1 MINRKKVLLILFIST
16 FLTGIL
22 YFVSA
27 PPLFSKKYLFDG
39 SIWTKQ
45 NEKRIASV
53 FSVYG
58 IEKSWIKEDS
68 KTEKLVP
75 RPIFTVQTP
84 PDIPFSDLNIKLNS
98 EFKDADFHF
107 LGFDHRRERLISFHA
122 YDGNSVIATYNLK
135 ISDKFKRNRLRI
147 YLLIDDW
154 KTEESDGYNAIMNR
168 EITATPMIS
177 LKEISDAQSL
187 VTNLN
192 KAKVDFGM
200 KILTSGSS
208 LSLSE
213 KSPAKVLEGT
223 RNKIQSVFPFA
234 SFYLLP
240 SNAITFKDSKTKTI
254 NKFMKPSLLGSSQ
267 AISSISALQTS
278 IKSVQKDSDY
288 LILKTNFSLLENDDF
303 ISFIVD
309 LQRKGYSFRYFRD
322 FASDKKNSEN

>member
-1 MINRKKVLLILFIST
+1 MINRKKVLLILFISV

-27 PPLFSKKYLFDG
+27 PPAFANKYFFDG
-39 SIWTKQ
+39 KLWSKQ
-45 NEKRIASV
+45 DEKKIASV
-53 FSVYG
+53 LSVYG
-58 IEKSWIKEDS
+58 IEKSWILVDS
-68 KTEKLVP
+68 KTEKLVS

-122 YDGNSVIATYNLK
+122 FDGNSVIATYNLK

-147 YLLIDDW
+147 YLLIDEW
-154 KTEESDGYNAIMNR
+154 KSEESDGFNAIMNR

-187 VTNLN
+187 VTGLN
-192 KAKVDFGM
+192 KAKVDFGL
-200 KILTSGSS
+200 KIQSSGSS
-208 LSLSE
+208 LSFSE

-223 RNKIQSVFPFA
+223 RNKIQTIFPFA

-240 SNAITFKDSKTKTI
+240 SNSIKFKESKSKTPI
-254 NKFMKPSLLGSSQ
+254 KFILPSQLSSSQ
-267 AISSISALQTS
+267 AISSVSALQNS
-278 IKSVQKDSDY
+278 IKSAPKNSEY
-288 LILKTNFSLLENDDF
+288 LILKTNFSLLENEEF
-303 ISFIVD
+303 INLLVD

>member
-1 MINRKKVLLILFIST
+1 M
-16 FLTGIL
+16 
-22 YFVSA
+22 
-27 PPLFSKKYLFDG
+27 FDG
-39 SIWTKQ
+39 TVWTKQ
-45 NEKRIASV
+45 DEKRIVSV

-68 KTEKLVP
+68 KTEKLVS

-122 YDGNSVIATYNLK
+122 FDGNSVIATYNLK

-154 KTEESDGYNAIMNR
+154 KAEESDGYNAIMNR

-177 LKEISDAQSL
+177 LNEISDAQSL
-187 VTNLN
+187 VGNLN
-192 KAKVDFGM
+192 KTKVDFGM
-200 KILTSGSS
+200 KILASGSS

-240 SNAITFKDSKTKTI
+240 SNSIAFKDSKSKI
-254 NKFMKPSLLGSSQ
+254 VNKFIKPSQLGSSQ

-278 IKSVQKDSDY
+278 INSVQKNSDF

-303 ISFIVD
+303 INFIVD